1 MTKTASTFSEIDILF
16 HPRAVAVIGASNK
29 PSNQGRMF
37 LQAINNPQFKGDIYA
52 VHPYDTVAGYKT
64 YRNVQEIPG
73 PVDHLIVS
81 VPAAASIDV
90 IADCGRKGVRSAAL
104 FTSGFA
110 EEGTD
115 EGMALQIKLVEAARK
130 SKVRL
135 IGPNCMGF
143 YCPETGLSFRHDLPM
158 RAGPVAFVAQ
168 SGGVCMTG
176 IFILDSKGLGISK
189 AISYGNES
197 DLGAPELLRYSAQ
210 DPETKAILL
219 YVEGTR
225 DGPEIVEALK
235 FAASR
240 KPVAVLKGGMTVGGM
255 KAASSHTGA
264 MAGSS
269 EIWEAAARQAKAP
282 MVPSM
287 DELVDAAQAY
297 VRLKKPSGPRIGLVT
312 ISGGFGV
319 FATDIL
325 SKGGFEIPSFSAKTS
340 EELTRLIKR
349 PGTSVRNPV
358 DMAATFFQLKK
369 YPQLFTSLDSDP
381 NIDMF
386 VVLLAIEYTTYM
398 EEEFLAWANIFADH
412 LINAFKLMKKPLAV
426 VFFQTTLNEKRIEI
440 ERHFIEAGFPV
451 FPTVERCAN
460 ALVRRMICVA

>member
-1 MTKTASTFSEIDILF
+1 
-16 HPRAVAVIGASNK
+16 
-29 PSNQGRMF
+29 
-37 LQAINNPQFKGDIYA
+37 
-52 VHPYDTVAGYKT
+52 
-64 YRNVQEIPG
+64 
-73 PVDHLIVS
+73 
-81 VPAAASIDV
+81 
-90 IADCGRKGVRSAAL
+90 
-104 FTSGFA
+104 
-110 EEGTD
+110 
-115 EGMALQIKLVEAARK
+115 
-130 SKVRL
+130 
-135 IGPNCMGF
+135 
-143 YCPETGLSFRHDLPM
+143 
-158 RAGPVAFVAQ
+158 
-168 SGGVCMTG
+168 
-176 IFILDSKGLGISK
+176 
-189 AISYGNES
+189 
-197 DLGAPELLRYSAQ
+197 
-210 DPETKAILL
+210 
-219 YVEGTR
+219 VEGTR

-235 FAASR
+235 FAANR
-240 KPVAVLKGGMTVGGM
+240 KPVAVLKGGMTAGGM
-255 KAASSHTGA
+255 KAVSSHTGA

-297 VRLKKPSGPRIGLVT
+297 VYLKKPAGPRIGLIT

-325 SKGGFEIPSFSAKTS
+325 SKAGFEIPTFSAKTS

-381 NIDMF
+381 NIDLF

-398 EEEFLAWANIFADH
+398 EEEFLLWANIFADH

-440 ERHFIEAGFPV
+440 ERRFIEAGFPV

-460 ALVRRMICVA
+460 ALLRRMICAA